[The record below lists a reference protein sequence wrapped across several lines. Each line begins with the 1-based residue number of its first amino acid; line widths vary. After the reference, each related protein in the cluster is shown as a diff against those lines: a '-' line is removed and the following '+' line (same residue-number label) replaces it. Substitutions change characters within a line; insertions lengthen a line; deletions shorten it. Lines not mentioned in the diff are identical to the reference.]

1 MAIDTLSLRS
11 GTKIK
16 VMSYNV
22 FNGLVNDYTGSY
34 DKKREQAA
42 MDVISDYDP
51 DILIM
56 PEANFSTDKIMSRR
70 NYDNVFGDLF
80 RFNGHAR
87 SITNR
92 WVTAILSK
100 YPLESQD
107 RTLPCKSNVRAYIDI
122 DGKPI
127 IVDGVH
133 PISSRQNPLITSRM
147 KADWFKE
154 EVLTDI
160 DSSYVIAGDFNAL
173 SPEDTY
179 CKSGLIEGYAEFLL
193 GKAKWTIED
202 MLEAN
207 EIDFL
212 ISQGLIDT
220 FRAKNDYQDYTMP
233 TGLRHNNK
241 SRVRIDHIFCS
252 SDLVILDSGI
262 MRTPETEIASDHR
275 PVWVELEI

>member
-173 SPEDTY
+173 S
-179 CKSGLIEGYAEFLL
+179 
-193 GKAKWTIED
+193 
-202 MLEAN
+202 
-207 EIDFL
+207 
-212 ISQGLIDT
+212 
-220 FRAKNDYQDYTMP
+220 
-233 TGLRHNNK
+233 
-241 SRVRIDHIFCS
+241 
-252 SDLVILDSGI
+252 
-262 MRTPETEIASDHR
+262 
-275 PVWVELEI
+275 